1 MTKKQI
7 QVDDLSSVQ
16 YFVNKDKR
24 FKTVMLISDLCD
36 YSNAYIVL
44 KVAIIVK
51 RNDDDKK
58 GSTPDDNNI
67 LDAAVVVPLKYL
79 SNVWRSLD
87 LPLINF
93 ETELDLSWSKEYMIS
108 EISKIPAVP
117 GNPDANPLVPD
128 ITATQTV
135 SETFQISKAKRFV
148 PVVTLSNF

>member
-1 MTKKQI
+1 MRKKQI
-7 QVDDLSSVQ
+7 QVNDLSSVQ
-16 YFVNKDKR
+16 CSVNKDRR

-44 KVAIIVK
+44 KGAIIVK
-51 RNDDDKK
+51 RNDGDKK

-67 LDAAVVVPLKYL
+67 LDAAVVPLKYL

-93 ETELDLSWSKEYMIS
+93 ETELDLSWSKECMIS

-128 ITATQTV
+128 VTATQTV
-135 SETFQISKAKRFV
+135 IETFQISKAKRFV